1 MIGLL
6 RHLLSPAYLYAQNT
20 SPARDWSPGFF
31 AWLLVMLGLTALAW
45 WQMRRQVIAAR
56 VASAAHV
63 ASAAGRAGAL
73 TVAPQ
78 ARPSLAARTAFVVG
92 CAGIALLVLRQLV
105 AGVWSAR
112 VWSLSALALTALGV
126 ACPMVARL
134 RFAAEPGALAR
145 SLLRSLLRPLGR
157 AAACQLTP
165 DDPPLPL
172 RWQVGLAAL
181 HVAGLAILG
190 IYGAPSAWQL
200 GARQAGAWP
209 VVAALLCLL
218 AVAWARRRAG
228 RGWLPLP
235 LEILTPLIP
244 AYLVALV
251 GGPIMGALGIKPGE
265 YRVFHHPDPWS
276 IWFDGSAVTTA
287 GVIVMALSSLA
298 TIWRGGRRG
307 ALIGRLGMALL
318 LLGAGWSLATA
329 AAHRSYGV
337 TASDPYCY
345 AQMAI
350 DLVERGTVQHEFPLA
365 AIAQQEGLPTWP
377 TVHIGYHPPSEGAT
391 TATVWP
397 IGWSLLLAP
406 FYALGGEVGV
416 LWGAPLFALLAGL
429 LTYWLVGA
437 LWPEGL
443 AGEARLAGGL
453 AALIV
458 WTSHETILR
467 TLVPMADSAAQA
479 FVALTLL
486 CLALARWKDRLLWSA
501 AAGLALA
508 AAYWVRHPLLPMVL
522 AVLPLFALAP
532 WPTRRKVYHLAAF
545 GGVALVAAIP
555 DLVYHAQAFGSPL
568 TAESP
573 EWFLMSWRNI
583 WPEFQA
589 ILGSDILR
597 RNEFGYLLPFILYGF
612 WQSWRD
618 AKDKGLPAMLTVGF
632 LGTLL
637 FALCYEALRL
647 RDLIPLFPWLA
658 VWAVYGVVG
667 IWRRVRAWSAERVG
681 ARALA
686 LFMVVLALSA
696 RTADT
701 LALPRL
707 PSLWSFGYVTQAS
720 RGEYDRLAE
729 ALPPDAVVLTSL
741 SSGSIELYT
750 DRAAVRP
757 ASWTDDEWQRFVSA
771 AHRQGH
777 SLYLLADGEEM
788 AQFMPRLAGVIELQP
803 VGTYAVPTFGLG
815 GNEIGQEAVLYALV
829 VGD

>member
-6 RHLLSPAYLYAQNT
+6 RHLLSPAYLYSQN
-20 SPARDWSPGFF
+20 SAPARDWSLGFA
-31 AWLLVMLGLTALAW
+31 AWLLVTLALTALAW
-45 WQMRRQVIAAR
+45 WQMRRQAA
-56 VASAAHV
+56 AAHV
-63 ASAAGRAGAL
+63 AAQAANSGAL
-73 TVAPQ
+73 AVAPQ
-78 ARPSLAARTAFVVG
+78 TRPSLAARTAFAAG
-92 CAGIALLVLRQLV
+92 CAGMLLLIVRPLV

-112 VWSLSALALTALGV
+112 VWSLSAMGLAALGV
-126 ACPMVARL
+126 AYPVLARL
-134 RFAAEPGALAR
+134 RFPAE
-145 SLLRSLLRPLGR
+145 LRTLGR

-165 DDPPLPL
+165 DDPPLPFGW
-172 RWQVGLAAL
+172 RVGLAAL

-190 IYGAPSAWQL
+190 VYGAPSAWQM

-209 VVAALLCLL
+209 IAVALLCLL
-218 AVAWARRRAG
+218 GVAWARRRAG

-251 GGPIMGALGIKPGE
+251 GGPMLGALGIQPGE
-265 YRVFHHPDPWS
+265 YRIFHYPDPWS
-276 IWFDGSAVTTA
+276 VWFDGSAITTA
-287 GVIVMALSSLA
+287 SVTLMVLSSLA
-298 TIWRGGRRG
+298 TVWRGARAQRG

-318 LLGAGWSLATA
+318 LLGASWSLATA
-329 AAHRSYGV
+329 AAHRSHGV

-345 AQMAI
+345 AQMAV
-350 DLVERGTVQHEFPLA
+350 DLVDRGTVQHTFPLA
-365 AIAQQEGLPTWP
+365 AIALQEGLPTWP
-377 TVHIGYHPPSEGAT
+377 TVHVGYHPPSEGT
-391 TATVWP
+391 TVATVWP
-397 IGWSLLLAP
+397 VGWSVLLAP
-406 FYALGGEVGV
+406 LYALGGEASL

-429 LTYWLVGA
+429 LSYFLVRA
-437 LWPEGL
+437 LWPHSS
-443 AGEARLAGGL
+443 AGEARLGGGL

-508 AAYWVRHPLLPMVL
+508 AAYWVRHPLLPL
-522 AVLPLFALAP
+522 ALAALPLFALAP
-532 WPTRRKVYHLAAF
+532 WPARRKAYHLAAY
-545 GGVALVAAIP
+545 GGAALVAAIP
-555 DLVYHAQAFGSPL
+555 DLFYHARVFGSPL

-589 ILGSDILR
+589 ILGNDILR

-618 AKDKGLPAMLTVGF
+618 PQDKGVPAMLTAGF
-632 LGTLL
+632 LGTFL

-667 IWRRVRAWSAERVG
+667 IWQRVRGWSAERVG

-686 LFMVVLALSA
+686 LFLILLALSA
-696 RTADT
+696 RMVDT

-707 PSLWSFGYVTQAS
+707 PQLWSFGYVTQAS
-720 RGEYDRLAE
+720 RPEYDRLAE
-729 ALPPDAVVLTSL
+729 ALPRDAVVFTSL
-741 SSGSIELYT
+741 NSGSVELYT
-750 DRAAVRP
+750 GRAAVRP
-757 ASWTDDEWQRFVSA
+757 ASWTDDEWQRFLSA
-771 AHRQGH
+771 AHRQGYP
-777 SLYLLADGEEM
+777 LYLLADGEEM
-788 AQFMPRLAGVIELQP
+788 ALFLPRLKGVAELQP
-803 VGTYAVPTFGLG
+803 VGVYAIPAFGLG
-815 GNEIGQEAVLYALV
+815 GNEIGQEAVLYALQPLR
-829 VGD
+829 